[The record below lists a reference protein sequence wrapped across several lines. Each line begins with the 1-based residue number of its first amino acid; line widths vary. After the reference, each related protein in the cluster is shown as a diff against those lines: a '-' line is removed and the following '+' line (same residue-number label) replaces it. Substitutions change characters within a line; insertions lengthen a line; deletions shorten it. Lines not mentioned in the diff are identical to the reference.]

1 MEHKLLHKINKPE
14 ILWQE
19 IKLVIFDCDGV
30 ITDGK
35 IIYCGEE
42 LEAKHFSAHDGIG
55 FMLLNRAEL
64 TCAVITGRSSVALER
79 RCKDLRITHLC
90 QGVMNKL
97 EQTKKLLKELKL
109 NWDNVAYMGDD
120 WNDIPVMQTAAFSVC
135 PADAMP
141 EIKHL
146 ADFTTQ
152 RIAGDGAARECI
164 DYILHKKGL
173 YEKAVARYLQEIT
186 QA

>member
-1 MEHKLLHKINKPE
+1 MKHDLLHKINKPE
-14 ILWQE
+14 IQWQE

-30 ITDGK
+30 ISDGK

-42 LEAKHFSAHDGIG
+42 LEAKHFSAHDGMG

-64 TCAVITGRSSVALER
+64 MCAVITGRSSVVLER
-79 RCKDLRITHLC
+79 RCRDLRIPHLY
-90 QGVMNKL
+90 QGVANKL
-97 EQTKKLLKELKL
+97 EKAKQLLKELNL
-109 NWDNVAYMGDD
+109 QWDNVAYMGDD
-120 WNDIPVMQTAAFSVC
+120 WNDIPVMQSVAFSVT

-146 ADFTTQ
+146 ADYVTT
-152 RIAGDGAARECI
+152 RISGDGAARECI

-173 YEKAVARYLQEIT
+173 YEKAVSLYLKEIT
-186 QA
+186 Q